1 VLTIGDGG
9 DGRGCAMRNEVAGG
23 ARAST
28 AVEWMNTTTGL
39 PPHRACVAMKVLD
52 TTADL
57 APTAALGMPAALT
70 SSRDPLQ
77 RAHGDGDPAT
87 SIHEHVAVLMY
98 SVPTNGFAVAM
109 VGRITLSA
117 RAAMAGMESR
127 ASVAPAATGNLAQ
140 AAAQRLLAARTADEL
155 AVAGND
161 TRDSLCS
168 SGGYMSLALHE
179 SVLRRL
185 GHYELVDVGNSE
197 RR

>member
-1 VLTIGDGG
+1 
-9 DGRGCAMRNEVAGG
+9 MRNEVAGG

-87 SIHEHVAVLMY
+87 SIHEHVAVPMY

-127 ASVAPAATGNLAQ
+127 ASVAPAATGSLAQ

-155 AVAGND
+155 AVAGLPDDGADADVEGHTPSEDVTVAGND

-168 SGGYMSLALHE
+168 SGGYMSLTLHE

-185 GHYELVDVGNSE
+185 GHY
-197 RR
+197 

>member
-1 VLTIGDGG
+1 
-9 DGRGCAMRNEVAGG
+9 MRNEVAG
-23 ARAST
+23 ARASI
-28 AVEWMNTTTGL
+28 AVEWMNTTGL

-87 SIHEHVAVLMY
+87 SIHEHVAVPMY

-127 ASVAPAATGNLAQ
+127 ASVAPAATGSLAQ

-155 AVAGND
+155 AVAGLPDDGADVEGHTPSEDVTVAGND

-185 GHYELVDVGNSE
+185 GHY
-197 RR
+197 